1 MNARS
6 VLLGALALVSITGC
20 QRRRRGHEPDPS
32 VRISVDIDPNGGSR
46 SRGADEPTE
55 IFWSTRANELL
66 DGAHSTHPTRAVRC
80 PANGTVGPSWGTDV
94 YTADST
100 VCTAALHSGLVD
112 LAQGG
117 VVHIARAE
125 AQSAYRGSV
134 RNGVV
139 SREFAV
145 FPAAFRF
152 VEGTRA
158 GLTEAPIRV
167 EGRESP
173 SSIGPWERTMREQR
187 GGDPSV
193 AHEVQCPPNGTLRN
207 VWGTDVYT
215 DDSSVCSA
223 AVHAGLLSLA
233 QGGAVRVFVGA
244 EQIAYAGSSRNGV
257 STMNYGRFA
266 GSFAF
271 DRGAFERVPRAPAG
285 STALAWNDTLASRRA
300 ERIARERVW
309 CPPHGVAG
317 SVWGTDVY
325 TDDSSVCAA
334 AVHAGM
340 ISLSDGGVFTVSN
353 GPGRDRFIG
362 TSRHG
367 ITSNEFARY
376 EGSFRLTR

>member
-1 MNARS
+1 MNVRS
-6 VLLGALALVSITGC
+6 LLLGALAVLSITGC

-32 VRISVDIDPNGGSR
+32 VRISVDIDPNGGAR
-46 SRGADEPTE
+46 SRGPDEPTD

-66 DGAHSTHPTRAVRC
+66 DGDHGARAVRC
-80 PANGTVGPSWGTDV
+80 PANGVVGPSWGTDV

-125 AQSAYRGSV
+125 ALSAYRGSV
-134 RNGVV
+134 RNGVT
-139 SREFAV
+139 SRGFAV

-152 VEGTRA
+152 GEGTRA
-158 GLTEAPIRV
+158 GLTEAPIV
-167 EGRESP
+167 EDARPQP
-173 SSIGPWERTMREQR
+173 SSNGPWERSMREQR
-187 GGDPSV
+187 GSDPTV

-223 AVHAGLLSLA
+223 AVHAGLISLA
-233 QGGAVRVFVGA
+233 RGGAVRVFVGA
-244 EQIAYAGSSRNGV
+244 EQIAYTGSPRNGV
-257 STMNYGRFA
+257 TTLNYGRFA

-271 DRGAFERVPRAPAG
+271 DPGAFERVPRAPEGA
-285 STALAWNDTLASRRA
+285 TPVAWNDTLASRRA
-300 ERIARERVW
+300 ERIVRERHW
-309 CPPHGVAG
+309 CPPHGAAG

-325 TDDSSVCAA
+325 TDDSSVCTA
-334 AVHAGM
+334 AVHAGV

-353 GPGRDRFIG
+353 GPGRDHFVG
-362 TSRHG
+362 ASRHG
-367 ITSNEFARY
+367 VTSNEFARF
-376 EGSFRLTR
+376 EGSFRVAR